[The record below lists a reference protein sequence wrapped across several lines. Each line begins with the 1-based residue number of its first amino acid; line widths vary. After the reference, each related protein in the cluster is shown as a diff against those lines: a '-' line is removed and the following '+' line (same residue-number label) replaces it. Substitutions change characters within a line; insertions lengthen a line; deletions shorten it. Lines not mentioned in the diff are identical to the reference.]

1 MALKD
6 QLHVF
11 VVHNVSLEERI
22 EQRKAK
28 VEYLFVEH
36 AFYVSDSTT
45 FLQWNDATTSTRP
58 SVFAGHIQLHS
69 KLYLRSWML
78 KSQ

>member
-36 AFYVSDSTT
+36 AFYVSDSTA
-45 FLQWNDATTSTRP
+45 FLQWNVWAARTRI
-58 SVFAGHIQLHS
+58 SVCAEHIRLHS
-69 KLYLRSWML
+69 
-78 KSQ
+78 